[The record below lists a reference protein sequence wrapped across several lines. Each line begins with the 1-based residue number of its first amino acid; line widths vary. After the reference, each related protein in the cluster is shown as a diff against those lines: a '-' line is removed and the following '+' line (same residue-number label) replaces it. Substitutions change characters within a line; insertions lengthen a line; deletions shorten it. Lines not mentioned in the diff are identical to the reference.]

1 MQSDILEQTEQG
13 TSTVIPPATGS
24 SNINVGPVERVVSVL
39 LGTAAA
45 VYGLRQISK
54 PAGIALAL
62 TGANLI
68 YRGATGYCMVNKA
81 IGRNSNTTIKKTSPM
96 EIQHTLVVNKPKH
109 EVYAFWRNLEN
120 LPLFMKHLQK
130 VEEEDSINSVWRA
143 HVPGHVGSISW
154 KAMITDD
161 IPNQLLIWSSKP
173 GSTIDTAGEVR
184 FSDRADG
191 STELRIRMT
200 YRLPAGDIGTLAGKL
215 FSPAVEK
222 MISED
227 MQRFK
232 TMMESGEF
240 TTLQSSVRLTNTTGI
255 GSPSS
260 SVTSP
265 GSLTSDSDF
274 SVASQE
280 KPRKGSVS
288 RKKPAVPSGQTAEQ
302 GTKFPDPDVSPNY
315 GDSF

>member
-1 MQSDILEQTEQG
+1 MQSEILEQTEG

-24 SNINVGPVERVVSVL
+24 SNINVGPAERVASVL
-39 LGTAAA
+39 LGAAAA
-45 VYGLRQISK
+45 VYGLRQITK
-54 PAGIALAL
+54 PVGIGLAL
-62 TGANLI
+62 TGAQLI

-81 IGRNSNTTIKKTSPM
+81 IGRNSNATVKKTDPM
-96 EIQHTLVVNKPKH
+96 EIQHTLIVNKPKS

-130 VEEEDSINSVWRA
+130 VEEQDSLNSVWRA
-143 HVPGHVGSISW
+143 HIPGHVGSISW

-184 FSDRADG
+184 FTDRADD

-240 TTLQSSVRLTNTTGI
+240 STLQNGVRLTNTTGI
-255 GSPSS
+255 GSPSPSES
-260 SVTSP
+260 SVGRMTF
-265 GSLTSDSDF
+265 DSDF
-274 SVASQE
+274 SAASQE
-280 KPRKGSVS
+280 KPRKGTTS
-288 RKKPAVPSGQTAEQ
+288 RKKPGVTSGQTAEQ
-302 GTKFPDPDVSPNY
+302 NAKFPDPDVNPNY

>member
-1 MQSDILEQTEQG
+1 MESEILQQAEG
-13 TSTVIPPATGS
+13 TSTVLPPATGS
-24 SNINVGPVERVVSVL
+24 SNINIGPAERVVSVL

-45 VYGLRQISK
+45 VYGIRQITK
-54 PAGIALAL
+54 PVGIGLALA
-62 TGANLI
+62 GAQLI

-81 IGRNSNTTIKKTSPM
+81 IGRNSNTTVKKTAPM
-96 EIQHTLVVNKPKH
+96 EVQHTLIVNKPKS

-130 VEEEDSINSVWRA
+130 VEEEDSMNSVWRA
-143 HVPGHVGSISW
+143 HIPGHVGSISW
-154 KAMITDD
+154 KATITED

-184 FSDRADG
+184 FTDRADN
-191 STELRIRMT
+191 SSELRIRMT

-227 MQRFK
+227 MARFK

-240 TTLQSSVRLTNTTGI
+240 SALENGVRLTNTTGI
-255 GSPSS
+255 GGPSAS
-260 SVTSP
+260 E
-265 GSLTSDSDF
+265 GSLGRITSDTDL

-280 KPRKGSVS
+280 KPRKGTAS
-288 RKKPAVPSGQTAEQ
+288 RKKPGVTSGQTAKENA
-302 GTKFPDPDVSPNY
+302 KFPDPDVNPNY